1 MTHKLPK
8 RATNHFR
15 QVLWRWHRRLGLAV
29 ALLVLLLAVTGIL
42 INHSDGLSLDQKP
55 VPRWMLSLAY
65 DIEAPAITSF
75 SVGDHWASHAKGNG
89 LYWDNSEL
97 TWSDSP
103 LVGAIKSAD
112 FYLLATGKEL
122 LLVTS
127 DGTLAERIDE
137 SYGLPQPVNKLG
149 ISTNN
154 VYLKSGDEIYQ
165 VDVEQLAWTVVE
177 TEKVDWTL
185 PVSLP
190 EKLEGELAEQFI
202 GKEISW
208 ERWLLDLHSGRL
220 FGNAG
225 PWLMDVVALSLI
237 ILAISGFSTWY
248 SAHLTRR
255 RRKQGRH

>member
-29 ALLVLLLAVTGIL
+29 ALLVVLLAVTGIL
-42 INHSDGLSLDQKP
+42 INHSDGLNLDQKP

-65 DIEAPAITSF
+65 DIEAPTVTSF
-75 SVGDHWASHAKGNG
+75 SLGDHWVSHAEGNG
-89 LYWDNSEL
+89 LYWDNNEL
-97 TWSDSP
+97 TWSDSS
-103 LVGAIKSAD
+103 LVGAIESAD

-122 LLVTS
+122 LLVTR
-127 DGTLAERIDE
+127 DGVLAERIDE
-137 SYGLPQPVNKLG
+137 SYGLPQPVDQLG
-149 ISTNN
+149 ISANN
-154 VYLKSGDEIYQ
+154 IYLKSGDLFYL
-165 VDVEQLAWTVVE
+165 VDIDQLAWRVVE
-177 TEKVDWTL
+177 TVQVDWAL
-185 PVSLP
+185 PGSLP
-190 EKLEGELAEQFI
+190 DALESELAEKFI

-248 SAHLTRR
+248 SAHRTRR
-255 RRKQGRH
+255 RRKQIKG